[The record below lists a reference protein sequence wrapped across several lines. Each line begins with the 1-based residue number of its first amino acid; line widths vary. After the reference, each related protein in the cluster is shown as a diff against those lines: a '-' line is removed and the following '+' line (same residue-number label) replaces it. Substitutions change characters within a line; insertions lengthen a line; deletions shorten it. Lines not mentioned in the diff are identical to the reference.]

1 MNEITQVPQSVTSAG
16 HGFSYASWPAGT
28 TVKLANVL
36 WGSDYKDIVEFDSK
50 ADFISYING
59 LSSTTS
65 ITIPNM
71 TYAKPFQPLKIP
83 IPFNVASKYNYLLVH
98 NPPFHGN
105 SSDVGE
111 YYAYFITSMD
121 MVNPGT
127 TQLTVQLDVWQT
139 YGHDVEFGQ
148 AYLERGHL
156 PMHPGYVRDWRDLI
170 NLTVPEGLDTG
181 SDYAVMRNDRVPMRA
196 TDKPGSHSL
205 SVIVVSTVDL
215 IRSGGTTENPRLV
228 SASGSQIGSIPNGA
242 DVYFFETGNDFNSML
257 DALADQPWITQG
269 IISAMLVPA
278 LSMGDVTGTTVS
290 RGGTDFK
297 RMTGYNARR
306 VYEVYESW
314 YEAIERAIPSY
325 HRDLKKFF
333 TYPYTFIELTMYNG
347 APLVIKPERIRA
359 ESLSVHLMQHLTPPS
374 PRAQLIPHAYNA
386 NNEVLGKPDPNN
398 SLSWDVGDSL
408 DFATGVHNMPQ
419 TSIVNNSYLNY
430 MASNARSIEYQHRS
444 ADWSQNRVMAGA
456 MTQAAQA
463 TGAIDTAADVNARQR
478 RLASDSTSVQNTADL
493 TQSGVSAVGG
503 VLGGGFSRGAAGLV
517 GGAMSGATGMIN
529 TSIGNAN
536 RTMQTNMSNS
546 ASFDVVSR
554 QNQQTALVRDTNY
567 RLAEVVSKGDY
578 ENEIAG
584 INARVQD
591 AQMIQPTISGQL
603 GGEGFMIQL
612 DQGYTFRVKIKTVDR
627 NVMNMLATFW
637 RRYGYAVNRM
647 ITLSHQ
653 NGRKKLRCMSVF
665 SYWKLKE
672 MYLTSSRCPESFRA
686 TIRGIFEKGVTIWNN
701 PSHIGNVPIGVTN
714 EPVDM
719 GYIGL

>member
-28 TVKLANVL
+28 TVKLANVR
-36 WGSDYKDIVEFDSK
+36 WGADYKDIVEFDSK
-50 ADFISYING
+50 ADFISYINR

-83 IPFNVASKYNYLLVH
+83 VPFNVASKYNYLLVH

-181 SDYAVMRNDRVPMRA
+181 SDYAVMRQNIVRMKA
-196 TDKPGSHSL
+196 TDTPGAHSL

-242 DVYFFETGNDFNSML
+242 DVYFFETGNDFNGVL

-278 LSMGDVTGTTVS
+278 LSMDDVTGISLS
-290 RGGTDFK
+290 RGGINFK
-297 RMTGYNARR
+297 RMTGYNAQR

-314 YEAIERAIPSY
+314 YEEIEQAIPIKY
-325 HRDLKKFF
+325 RDLKKFF
-333 TYPYTFIELTMYNG
+333 TYPYAFFELTMYNG
-347 APLVIKPERIRA
+347 APLVIKPERIGS
-359 ESLSVHLMQHLTPPS
+359 ESLSVHLMQHLTPPN
-374 PRAQLIPHAYNA
+374 PRSQLVPHAYNSGHVVD
-386 NNEVLGKPDPNN
+386 NT
-398 SLSWDVGDSL
+398 SLWDAGDSL
-408 DFATGVHNMPQ
+408 DFATGLHNMPQ
-419 TSIVNNSYLNY
+419 TSIVNNAYLNY

-444 ADWSQNRVMAGA
+444 ADWSQNRIMASA

-493 TQSGVSAVGG
+493 TQSGVSAIGG
-503 VLGGGFSRGAAGLV
+503 VAGGLMRGAGGLAS
-517 GGAMSGATGMIN
+517 GAVSGATGMIN
-529 TSIGNAN
+529 TAVGNAN
-536 RTMQTNMSNS
+536 RSMQTNMSNS

-554 QNQQTALVRDTNY
+554 QNQQTGLVRDTNY

-603 GGEGFMIQL
+603 GGEGFMIQQDL
-612 DQGYTFRVKIKTVDR
+612 GYTFRVKVKTVDS
-627 NVMNMLATFW
+627 NVMDMLAMFW

-647 ITLSHQ
+647 INLGRM
-653 NGRKKLRCMSVF
+653 NGRERLRCMSAF

-701 PSHIGNVPIGVTN
+701 PSDIGTMPIN